1 MAETLRTCPLGVE
14 VEICRMDFEARS
26 RFRLNELGFR
36 VHEPVRVIQKAM
48 FGGCVVAHGGE
59 RIAIDGATARHIF
72 VSPRTQTQ
80 KPTANIG

>member
-1 MAETLRTCPLGVE
+1 
-14 VEICRMDFEARS
+14 MDFEARS

-36 VHEPVRVIQKAM
+36 LHEPIRVIQKAM

-72 VSPRTQTQ
+72 VSPRTQRL
-80 KPTANIG
+80 